1 MSRADGAAGMTADG
15 DGTVDDVIEM
25 AEDGNGCWTAV
36 SVDLFQDAGVTETA
50 ADCVTETEA
59 DGHNCWAVLSKAG

>member
-1 MSRADGAAGMTADG
+1 MTADGDG

-25 AEDGNGCWTAV
+25 AEDGNGCWTV
-36 SVDLFQDAGVTETA
+36 ESVDLSQAAGVTEIA